1 MDRLRHSS
9 RKRERRG
16 DTSIKK
22 EKYDLVSIGLTS
34 IPNDFNIH
42 KKLVKVLEKENNL
55 ILGKIGIDWSSAEA
69 LALGSLLVEGVKIRL
84 TGQDSGRGTFSQET
98 RSIS

>member
-1 MDRLRHSS
+1 MDRFRHSS
-9 RKRERRG
+9 RKGKRRG

-42 KKLVKVLEKENNL
+42 KKLVKVLEKRKQSY
-55 ILGKIGIDWSSAEA
+55 LGKIGIDWSSAEA
-69 LALGSLLVEGVKIRL
+69 LALEVC
-84 TGQDSGRGTFSQET
+84 
-98 RSIS
+98 